1 MLIFFNMI
9 KPLLFFII
17 LNSDMLIHIIKKK
30 LKFMIKKLFFLLSL
44 LFLITTVAFS
54 QVTTS
59 SLTGKVLTDK
69 NEPLP
74 GATIVAVHQPSGTQY
89 GTVSNN
95 EGRFNIEG
103 MRSGGPYSVEVT
115 FVGYSTEKFST
126 LTLYLGESYSLNVTL
141 KESNVDVGEVV
152 VLGSKPS
159 AFGTQK
165 TGASSNI
172 SNEAMTLMPSLNRSL
187 SDYTKLSP
195 FATGGG
201 SYVGREA
208 YNTNITV
215 DGANFN
221 NNFGL
226 SSSNMPGVSGEP
238 ISMDAIEEIQVAVAP
253 FDVRQ
258 SNFTGA
264 GVNAITKSG
273 TNKFK
278 GSAYTYF
285 RNQDM
290 NGNYIKDKKL
300 NLTES
305 SKEVYGFNLG
315 GPIIK
320 NKLFFFVSGEM
331 EKSLTPGNELLAMDA
346 NRDPNDV
353 NVNSRVNAA
362 DLQKF
367 SGILKDKYGYE
378 TGKYESWGGDNE
390 NNNKLLAKIDW
401 NISQNHKFT
410 ARYNYSKSDNVSRP
424 SSSGDASPSILNG
437 RHSRT
442 GGMSFENSQY
452 YNTSTLQSI
461 TGELNSKFGNLSN
474 KALVAYTKYGQPR
487 STDSQVFPFID
498 IMAGDPAKG
507 DVKMSAGYELF
518 SYKNNVDNNTLI
530 LTDNLTYLLN
540 NHTLTAGVSY
550 EHEYFA
556 NSYLRQGSAYYRF
569 KDLTAFEN
577 FTNGVGVG
585 KPYSDTYNP
594 INFAYTYPINGLTN
608 PVAELSFGQLSS
620 YIQDEWSPINN
631 LKLTGGVRIDIPMY
645 LDGAMDN
652 PNVAKY
658 AFRDGEKVD
667 LGTWPESKILWSPRL
682 GFNWDVKGDRSIKV
696 RGGTGIFTGRIPF
709 VWFTNQPSNSGMI
722 QYRQVINQNGGAAQ
736 KAQLARLPLYN
747 DASQLLTD
755 PALADIFP
763 QQNPEGGSIAAV
775 DKNFKLPQ
783 VWRTSLGVD
792 FKLPLDMALSLEG
805 IYTKDI
811 NGIYFDNI
819 NLKPAESTITEGT
832 NTRPYW
838 SNNTNATKYYSLP
851 YTDVIIMRNTNKGQG
866 YTLATQLDLPKIAGF
881 SGMIAYSK
889 SWNEEVAGKN
899 GSDPLS
905 AWRYRQIRN
914 SLNDQELGLSFN
926 NTPSRIVANINY
938 GIEYAKV
945 FKTTVSVFYT
955 GYSGSAYS
963 YIYNGDVNKDG
974 TSGHELMYI
983 PRDNTEL
990 DFGVIDATTKKFVKS
1005 DAEAEAYFA
1014 FAAQDP
1020 YLSKHAGEYAERN
1033 AAHEPFYNRF
1043 DVRLLQDIKFKA
1055 NKLQISADVINAANL
1070 LNSDWGINQYYTTN
1084 SPLNVVGRD
1093 ATTGKVQV
1101 SMRKIGTDYVK
1112 TSFQDP
1118 SSVSATWGLQ
1128 FGLRYFFN

>member
-1 MLIFFNMI
+1 MF
-9 KPLLFFII
+9 
-17 LNSDMLIHIIKKK
+17 
-30 LKFMIKKLFFLLSL
+30 KKLFFLFSL
-44 LFLITTVAFS
+44 LFMLVTTAFS

-59 SLTGKVLTDK
+59 SMTGKVLT
-69 NEPLP
+69 NENVPLP
-74 GATIVAVHQPSGTQY
+74 GATVLAIHEPSGTRY
-89 GTVSNN
+89 GVITNG

-103 MRSGGPYSVEVT
+103 MRSGGPYSVDVS
-115 FVGYSTEKFST
+115 FVGYKSEKFAGIT
-126 LTLYLGESYSLNVTL
+126 LFLGESFSLNVTL
-141 KESNVDVGEVV
+141 KESNVNVDEVV
-152 VLGSKPS
+152 IVGTKPS

-165 TGASSNI
+165 TGASTNI
-172 SNEAMTLMPSLNRSL
+172 NSESMSLLPSLNRNL

-195 FATGGG
+195 FSTGSG

-226 SSSNMPGVSGEP
+226 SGSNMPGVSGEP

-253 FDVRQ
+253 YDVRQ

-273 TNKFK
+273 TNTFK
-278 GSAYTYF
+278 GTAYTYF

-290 NGNYIKDKKL
+290 NGDKIRDKKL
-300 NLTES
+300 TVSES
-305 SKEVYGFNLG
+305 SKKVYGFNLG

-331 EKSLTPGNELLAMDA
+331 EKSLTPGNTLLAMDA
-346 NRDPNDV
+346 GRDPNDL
-353 NVNSRVNAA
+353 NVNSRVTAA
-362 DLQKF
+362 ELQKF
-367 SGILKDKYGYE
+367 SNILKTKYNYE
-378 TGKYESWGGDNE
+378 TGPYENWGGDDE
-390 NNNKLLAKIDW
+390 FNNKLLAKINW
-401 NISQNHKFT
+401 NINPNHTFI
-410 ARYNYSKSDNVSRP
+410 ARYNYSESSAVFRP

-442 GGMSFENSQY
+442 GGMSFYNSQY
-452 YNTSTLQSI
+452 YNTNTLHSI
-461 TGELNSKFGNLSN
+461 TGELNSRFGNNLSN
-474 KALVAYTKYGQPR
+474 KLLIAYTKYGQPR
-487 STDSQVFPFID
+487 SSDSQVFPFID
-498 IMAGDPAKG
+498 IMNGNVSTG

-530 LTDNLTYLLN
+530 LTDNLTLLLN
-540 NHTLTAGVSY
+540 NHTVTGGLSY
-550 EHEYFA
+550 EHQYFA

-569 KDLTAFEN
+569 KDLTSFEN
-577 FTNGVGVG
+577 FANGVGDG
-585 KPYSDTYNP
+585 KVYSDTYDP

-608 PVAELSFGQLSS
+608 PVAELSFGQFSA
-620 YIQDEWSPINN
+620 YAQDEWTPVQK
-631 LKLTGGVRIDIPMY
+631 LKLTAGVRIDLPMY

-658 AFRDGEKVD
+658 KFRDGETVD
-667 LGTWPESKILWSPRL
+667 LGSWPDVKVLWSPRL
-682 GFNWDVKGDRSIKV
+682 GFNWDVKGDRSLKV

-722 QYRQVINQNGGAAQ
+722 QYRQVINQSGGATQ
-736 KAQLARLPLYN
+736 KTQLSRLPSTAAEFS
-747 DASQLLTD
+747 DASLLLQNAT
-755 PALADIFP
+755 LTDIFP
-763 QQNPEGGSIAAV
+763 QQNPEGGSIAAI

-783 VWRTSLGVD
+783 VWRSSIGVD
-792 FKLPLDMALSLEG
+792 VKLPLDMALTVEG
-805 IYTKDI
+805 IYTKDL

-819 NLKPAESTITEGT
+819 NLKPAESTIIEGT

-851 YTDVIIMRNTNKGQG
+851 YTDVIIMRNTDKGQG
-866 YTLATQLDLPKIAGF
+866 YTLSTQLDLPKMYGF

-905 AWRYRQIRN
+905 AWRYRQITN
-914 SLNDQELGLSFN
+914 SLNDQELGLSLN
-926 NTPSRIVANINY
+926 NTPHRIVANVNY
-938 GIEYAKV
+938 GISYAKI
-945 FKTTVSVFYT
+945 FKTTLSIFYT

-963 YIYNGDVNKDG
+963 YIYNGDLNKDG

-983 PRDNTEL
+983 PKDKKEL
-990 DFGVIDATTKKFVKS
+990 LWSS
-1005 DAEAEAYFA
+1005 DADADAYFA

-1020 YLSKHAGEYAERN
+1020 YLSKHAGEIAQRN

-1043 DVRLLQDIKFKA
+1043 DVRLLQDIKFKGS
-1055 NKLQISADVINAANL
+1055 KLQLSADVINAANL
-1070 LNSDWGINQYYTTN
+1070 LNSSWGLNQYVVTN
-1084 SPLNVVGRD
+1084 SPLTVVGKD
-1093 ATTGKVQV
+1093 ATTGMLKV
-1101 SMRKIGTDYVK
+1101 SMRKIGTEYVK
-1112 TSFQDP
+1112 KSFQDP
-1118 SSVSATWGLQ
+1118 SSVAGTWGLQ
-1128 FGLRYFFN
+1128 LGVRYFFN